1 MKVWMVI
8 LVLFILV
15 LYWYT
20 NTETFQDLDPAFVN
34 KYNTFVAFYNP
45 FLTNWEKAVMTS
57 MSMEITQQP
66 LTSPSQIG
74 SATATS
80 PTFSRSKM
88 NQYIQEL
95 SQTRKESL
103 PPLTDPLPHSIDPT
117 MIPQLVQTIPQDPAP
132 YQHALNWMNEQ
143 LAKSHQNLDGAL
155 QGKSA
160 EGFADNCAEVSQ
172 CMSNPEV
179 VRQITEQQQAQQAQQ
194 LQTQQQTISLHVDQ
208 FNQNQSLQR
217 AISQNNELVQESKN
231 IQNQA
236 QSGEL
241 LNKMN
246 LPEDPIASYTIPK
259 GGNRLKQMKEEDP
272 EKYNEYQKNNSG
284 LFALKQWMEQ
294 INRSL

>member
-1 MKVWMVI
+1 MKVWILI
-8 LVLFILV
+8 LVLII

-20 NTETFQDLDPAFVN
+20 VTETFQDLDPEFVN

-57 MSMEITQQP
+57 MSMEIVQQP

-80 PTFSRSKM
+80 PAFSRSKM
-88 NQYIQEL
+88 NQYIHEL
-95 SQTRKESL
+95 SQTRKQPL
-103 PPLTDPLPHSIDPT
+103 PPLTDPLPTSIDPS
-117 MIPQLVQTIPQDPAP
+117 MIPALVETIPQDPAP
-132 YQHALNWMNEQ
+132 YQNALNWMNER
-143 LAKSHQNLDGAL
+143 LASSHQNLDGAL

-160 EGFADNCAEVSQ
+160 EGFADNCAEISQ
-172 CMSNPEV
+172 CMSDPEV
-179 VRQITEQQQAQQAQQ
+179 VRQITEQQDAQRAQKQ
-194 LQTQQQTISLHVDQ
+194 RSQQQTISLHVDQ
-208 FNQNQSLQR
+208 FNQNSSLQQ
-217 AISQNNELVQESKN
+217 AISQNNDLVQQSKN

-246 LPEDPIASYTIPK
+246 LPEDPIAAYQIPK

-272 EKYNEYQKNNSG
+272 EKYNEYEKNNSV
-284 LFALKQWMEQ
+284 LFSLKQWMEQ